1 MEINIEKM
9 CRAKGIS
16 GTFLV
21 EMEKKEIRLIDIG
34 NALNKTKQA
43 AHKQLHKPN
52 DKYSE
57 KEIETLGKIIGVSQE
72 KIEILKKILEE
83 SLYAK

>member
-1 MEINIEKM
+1 MEISLEQM

-21 EMEKKEIRLIDIG
+21 EMEKKGVRLIDIG
-34 NALNKTKQA
+34 NSLNKTKQA

-52 DKYSE
+52 NKYSE
-57 KEIETLGKIIGVSQE
+57 REIEELGKIIGVSEE
-72 KIEILKKILEE
+72 KVEILKKILEE
-83 SLYAK
+83 SLYSK

>member
-1 MEINIEKM
+1 MEIDLEKI
-9 CRAKGIS
+9 CRSKGIS
-16 GTFLV
+16 GTLLI
-21 EMEKKEIRLIDIG
+21 EMEKKGIRLIDIG

-43 AHKQLHKPN
+43 VHKQIHKPN

-72 KIEILKKILEE
+72 KIDILKKILEE
-83 SLYAK
+83 SLYAR

>member
-1 MEINIEKM
+1 MEINLEQI
-9 CRAKGIS
+9 CRSKGIS

-21 EMEKKEIRLIDIG
+21 EMEKRDLKLVDIG
-34 NALNKTKQA
+34 RAMNKTKQA

-52 DKYSE
+52 NKYSE
-57 KEIETLGKIIGVSQE
+57 REIEELGKVIGVSEE

>member
-1 MEINIEKM
+1 MEINLEQI
-9 CRAKGIS
+9 CRSKGIS

-21 EMEKKEIRLIDIG
+21 EMEKKDVKLIDIG
-34 NALNKTKQA
+34 RALNKTKQA

-57 KEIETLGKIIGVSQE
+57 REIEELGKIIGVSEQ